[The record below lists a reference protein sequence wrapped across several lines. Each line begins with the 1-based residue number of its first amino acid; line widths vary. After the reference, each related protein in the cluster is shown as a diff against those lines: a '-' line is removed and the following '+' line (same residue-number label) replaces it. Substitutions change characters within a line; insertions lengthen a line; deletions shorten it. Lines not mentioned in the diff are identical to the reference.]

1 VFLALI
7 CCKWLILFSQRLTRI
22 LYFWLTSLICF
33 AIQAS
38 KLWSIEIYFFSCSYF
53 QLFAYYYS
61 YSLLPTQGWNTRS
74 QRQHQMR
81 RWQAMVCIA
90 VTYKWFKYSTSLLSL
105 NNGDYDGDKGTN
117 LQAYSFFFFKVV
129 TQNKTT
135 TSCHQ
140 IHILLVKVI
149 RNFCLFLTRVKP
161 SD

>member
-105 NNGDYDGDKGTN
+105 NNGDYSGDVVTN
-117 LQAYSFFFFKVV
+117 LQAYSFFFKVV

-140 IHILLVKVI
+140 IHI
-149 RNFCLFLTRVKP
+149 
-161 SD
+161 